1 MYACMWAHIHTHTH
15 THTHIQTHTP
25 IHTYTHTHTQTQSL
39 RKHFSCNYFFTMF
52 LAVLD
57 NIVLDLYHTTFFLAF
72 FLMNTFFF
80 VLFTADITDSD
91 IILCTFCWSNL
102 RFDSLMCLTVGLLN
116 SKAHLILIV
125 KLHFMSLRFSWH
137 HPTKTPT
144 YFALQINQYATSSC
158 SFLACENHIFSNT
171 LLNRPVVVFRISY

>member
-1 MYACMWAHIHTHTH
+1 MCMYTHISLSSSCTYTHPNTFAGIFWHANAYMYACMWAHIHTHTH

-80 VLFTADITDSD
+80 CFVHSGHYRFRHHFVY
-91 IILCTFCWSNL
+91 ILLKQSEIWLLDVPDCGPVEFKSSFNTYCQVTFYVS
-102 RFDSLMCLTVGLLN
+102 
-116 SKAHLILIV
+116 
-125 KLHFMSLRFSWH
+125 
-137 HPTKTPT
+137 
-144 YFALQINQYATSSC
+144 
-158 SFLACENHIFSNT
+158 
-171 LLNRPVVVFRISY
+171 